1 MFFFARP
8 KTASPLAPD
17 DASALSQRGADEEI
31 TLDGQGIFT
40 MSLALS
46 FTVIGLEQFL
56 YTAPLQFREAPG
68 SSVLLWVTNS
78 LIALPLFALGV
89 WASQRIAGRRGIGM
103 AARADLVRRALLAA
117 AALAVVLVPGWFAHN
132 WLDNL
137 TQAEPLVP
145 VHVHGKTIGANL
157 HWVSD
162 PVVLA
167 LILIPALALAG
178 WGGYLVAARARLPLR
193 GASPLR
199 GAAGI
204 ATRAALIAAGIA
216 AVPVAA
222 WFLQKA
228 ADRSNSA
235 QVYNTSALLSVHV
248 HSHVLFKDGRAVPL
262 PKGPPVT
269 PAPYAF
275 AYQLAHAF
283 QDALAGMAI
292 GLPVALIALFWIA
305 RRLRARGQQTPGQ
318 QVPVL
323 SLREATE

>member
-1 MFFFARP
+1 
-8 KTASPLAPD
+8 
-17 DASALSQRGADEEI
+17 
-31 TLDGQGIFT
+31 

-46 FTVIGLEQFL
+46 FTVIGLQQFL
-56 YTAPLQFREAPG
+56 YTAPLQFQEAPG
-68 SSVLLWVTNS
+68 SSILLWGTNS
-78 LIALPLFALGV
+78 LIALPLFALGIS
-89 WASQRIAGRRGIGM
+89 AGQRIAVRRGIGM
-103 AARADLVRRALLAA
+103 ARGADLLRRALLTA

-167 LILIPALALAG
+167 LVLVPALALAG
-178 WGGYLVAARARLPLR
+178 WGGYLVAARVRLPLPR
-193 GASPLR
+193 
-199 GAAGI
+199 AADI
-204 ATRAALIAAGIA
+204 TARAALIAAGVA
-216 AVPVAA
+216 AVPAAA

-248 HSHVLFKDGRAVPL
+248 HSHVLFRDGRAVPL

-275 AYQLAHAF
+275 AFQVAHAF

-292 GLPVALIALFWIA
+292 GLPVALIVLAWIA
-305 RRLRARGQQTPGQ
+305 RQRRTGAQRANDHQF
-318 QVPVL
+318 PVRT
-323 SLREATE
+323 LREATEQ

>member
-1 MFFFARP
+1 VVPLTRP
-8 KTASPLAPD
+8 KTASTFA
-17 DASALSQRGADEEI
+17 A
-31 TLDGQGIFT
+31 DGQDIFVI
-40 MSLALS
+40 SLVLS
-46 FTVIGLEQFL
+46 FTVIGLDQFL
-56 YTAPLQFREAPG
+56 YTAPVQFQEAPG
-68 SSVLLWVTNS
+68 SGILRWACDS

-89 WASQRIAGRRGIGM
+89 WAAQRIADWRGIGTGS
-103 AARADLVRRALLAA
+103 RADLLRRSLLTVAS
-117 AALAVVLVPGWFAHN
+117 LAVVLIPGWFAHN

-145 VHVHGKTIGANL
+145 VHVHGKVIGANL

-167 LILIPALALAG
+167 LMVVPLLALAV
-178 WGGYLVAARARLPLR
+178 WGGYL
-193 GASPLR
+193 
-199 GAAGI
+199 I
-204 ATRAALIAAGIA
+204 ATRVRLRLPRAADIAARGIMMA
-216 AVPVAA
+216 AAITAAPVAA

-228 ADRSNSA
+228 ADRSNA
-235 QVYNTSALLSVHV
+235 ARVYNTSALLSVKV
-248 HSHVLFKDGRAVPL
+248 HSHVLVKNGQPVPL

-275 AYQLAHAF
+275 AYQVAHAF

-305 RRLRARGQQTPGQ
+305 RRLPAGDHQSPDQ
-318 QVPVL
+318 QVPVP

>member
-1 MFFFARP
+1 
-8 KTASPLAPD
+8 
-17 DASALSQRGADEEI
+17 
-31 TLDGQGIFT
+31 

-68 SSVLLWVTNS
+68 SSILLWATNS

-89 WASQRIAGRRGIGM
+89 WGGRWIAGRAGIGM
-103 AARADLVRRALLAA
+103 ARPADLLRRALLTAA
-117 AALAVVLVPGWFAHN
+117 VLAVVLVPGWFAHN

-162 PVVLA
+162 PVILA
-167 LILIPALALAG
+167 LILVPALALAG
-178 WGGYLVAARARLPLR
+178 WGGYLVATRVRLPLPR
-193 GASPLR
+193 ATDI
-199 GAAGI
+199 AA
-204 ATRAALIAAGIA
+204 RAALIAAGVA
-216 AVPVAA
+216 AVPAAA

-248 HSHVLFKDGRAVPL
+248 HTHVLLKDGRPVPL

-275 AYQLAHAF
+275 AYQVAHAF
-283 QDALAGMAI
+283 QDALAGVAI
-292 GLPVALIALFWIA
+292 GLPVALIALFLIA
-305 RRLRARGQQTPGQ
+305 SHLRARAQQPPHQ

-323 SLREATE
+323 SLREATEQ